1 MTNNDIHQ
9 IAEFMRA
16 GGQTVPEDLDPG
28 LTLEELTQFITRTID
43 EIQETV
49 EAAQKADYAEIL
61 DGFIDT
67 AYVALSG
74 AIRFVGEDKALAAWD
89 AVVDA
94 NNAKIDGRYGD
105 IVRDLDTGKILKPE
119 GWQAPDMQAIIDRK
133 EMRSNG

>member
-1 MTNNDIHQ
+1 MANTDIHQ

-16 GGQTVPEDLDPG
+16 GGQTVPEGLDLDM
-28 LTLEELTQFITRTID
+28 TCKELIQFINRTID
-43 EIQETV
+43 EIRETA
-49 EAAQKADYAEIL
+49 EAAQKADYAGIL

-74 AIRFVGEDKALAAWD
+74 AIRLAGEAKALAAWD

-105 IVRDLDTGKILKPE
+105 IVRDPDTGKILKPE
-119 GWQAPDMQAIIDRK
+119 GWQAPDIEGILFPDK
-133 EMRSNG
+133 E